1 MEQEDVST
9 FHPIYRLQSDVDISP
24 VALTGMRQSGL
35 CMMKDSGF
43 DFHASET
50 YSAVEKKLRDLFPS
64 LFDWLSEAEPDDA
77 ENSSWLI
84 CMKTPYSR
92 KSLVVY
98 SDDRRLPNG
107 FDIINACK
115 LAKSK
120 VGVQN
125 RVLYL
130 GKLSR

>member
-1 MEQEDVST
+1 MEQDDVST
-9 FHPIYRLQSDVDISP
+9 FHPIYRLQSDVDLSP

-35 CMMKDSGF
+35 CVMKDSGF
-43 DFHASET
+43 DFHANET
-50 YSAVEKKLRDLFPS
+50 YSTINAKLHDLFPG

-98 SDDRRLPNG
+98 SDDRHLPTG
-107 FDIINACK
+107 FDIITACK

-130 GKLSR
+130 GKLFH